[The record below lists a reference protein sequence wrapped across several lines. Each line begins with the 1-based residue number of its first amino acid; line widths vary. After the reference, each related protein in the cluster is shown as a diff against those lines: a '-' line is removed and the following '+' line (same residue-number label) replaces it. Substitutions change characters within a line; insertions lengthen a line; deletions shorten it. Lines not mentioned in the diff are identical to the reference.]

1 MVLLVLLISLLT
13 AVTPKAEVVFR
24 EEAVVRGPQ
33 ILLADVAEIRST
45 DLAFAQALS
54 TLDLGRAPLPGFS
67 RILPASSLIV
77 AMRRENLDP
86 TSVQIGGAPKTR
98 VVGESQT
105 VTKEAI
111 LQAAE
116 EELKRKLQ
124 ELGLDA
130 DIRPKQV
137 PASVTAPPGEVYICA
152 ASTLGGNGAVVR
164 VQVQVNGK
172 PCASIQIPY
181 EVELRT
187 PVLVAARDM
196 DRGQVIQ
203 PDSVRLEKRKGANI
217 PKDVCL
223 KPEDAAGMRLK
234 SAAKQG
240 DVITHSMLEP
250 VPLVNP
256 RSPVE
261 VVCLYKNVR
270 VSVKGTALEDGALD
284 QAVRVRLDR
293 NREVVGIVK
302 SQGLVEV
309 KVE

>member
-1 MVLLVLLISLLT
+1 MVLLALLAGLLT
-13 AVTPKAEVVFR
+13 AAVPKAEVIFR

-33 ILLADVAEIRST
+33 ILLADVAEIRSA

-54 TLDLGRAPLPGFS
+54 ALDLGRAPLPGSS

-86 TSVQIGGAPKTR
+86 TGVQIGGAPKTR

-105 VTKEAI
+105 ITKEAV
-111 LQAAE
+111 LQTAD

-124 ELGLDA
+124 ELGLEA
-130 DIRPKQV
+130 DIRPKQA
-137 PASVTAPPGEVYICA
+137 PAGVTAPPGEVSICA
-152 ASTLGGNGAVVR
+152 IPTLAGNGAIVK

-172 PCASIQIPY
+172 TCANIQIPY

-217 PKDVCL
+217 PKDACL
-223 KPEDAAGMRLK
+223 KPEDALGMRLK
-234 SAAKQG
+234 SIVKQG
-240 DVITHSMLEP
+240 DVIAHSMLEP
-250 VPLVNP
+250 VPLVNA

-309 KVE
+309 KAE